1 MTRQRLA
8 HEDVV
13 DAVLRD
19 RMAGAA
25 FGDGNQPCGGID
37 ERHDRVIDK
46 AIMHDNVR
54 ARNQPNRFNGQK
66 FGVTGASAHQIYA
79 CLFHLAFMGKCAARI
94 KSG

>member
-1 MTRQRLA
+1 MASQRLA

-13 DAVLRD
+13 DAVLWH

-54 ARNQPNRFNGQK
+54 ARNQPYGLNGQK

-79 CLFHLAFMGKCAARI
+79 CLFHLAIMGKCAARI